1 MSNSFEK
8 SFENYN
14 IFSKYNFFK
23 YNKTIFILFMIVAL
37 ILLIRLYKCNRYN
50 NKENFLSIRINDNTT
65 IINKNNHL
73 IDYYPL
79 YNEDLKYRMNV
90 TNEYFVKDTN
100 KSYANFITNLTR
112 NAEYY
117 KNRIAN
123 LKYPF
128 TLRFEKDG
136 YYVDYKLNNKIIQ
149 NKVSEHNWENYDL
162 IETDTIITIYDFDYT
177 RMNKIKSQLSNFD
190 YLYFQ
195 ISDINQDLLY
205 DKFDTEDIINNIVIN
220 SVLNSIKNNPDKQFQ
235 IDKKYID
242 LINNI
247 IKEQIGNE
255 QFNSLINNNQ
265 IQLYFK
271 NNNLQF
277 IIDEIKKNNI
287 IITIETRDERFIFVY
302 NEDDPEA
309 NNQLINLFK
318 YIQNSEN
325 LDFLN
330 DRLSKKLRYFKV
342 PLNVLRVLIKYKQY
356 LKIF

>member
-1 MSNSFEK
+1 
-8 SFENYN
+8 
-14 IFSKYNFFK
+14 
-23 YNKTIFILFMIVAL
+23 
-37 ILLIRLYKCNRYN
+37 
-50 NKENFLSIRINDNTT
+50 
-65 IINKNNHL
+65 
-73 IDYYPL
+73 
-79 YNEDLKYRMNV
+79 
-90 TNEYFVKDTN
+90 
-100 KSYANFITNLTR
+100 
-112 NAEYY
+112 
-117 KNRIAN
+117 
-123 LKYPF
+123 
-128 TLRFEKDG
+128 
-136 YYVDYKLNNKIIQ
+136 
-149 NKVSEHNWENYDL
+149 
-162 IETDTIITIYDFDYT
+162 
-177 RMNKIKSQLSNFD
+177 
-190 YLYFQ
+190 
-195 ISDINQDLLY
+195 
-205 DKFDTEDIINNIVIN
+205 
-220 SVLNSIKNNPDKQFQ
+220 LNSIKNNPDKQFQ

-242 LINNI
+242 LINKI

-255 QFNSLINNNQ
+255 QFSSLINNNQ